1 MSRIW
6 IDVTDAQRAKLEAM
20 AATRGLTVEEFVLSI
35 SLGEGARRDD
45 LAELEA
51 LLDERMASA
60 RTEGVSRQSVG
71 DIFRQAREDAGRR
84 SGG

>member
-35 SLGEGARRDD
+35 SLGEGARRGPT
-45 LAELEA
+45 
-51 LLDERMASA
+51 RVH
-60 RTEGVSRQSVG
+60 G
-71 DIFRQAREDAGRR
+71 
-84 SGG
+84 